1 MDGPFYLDSRAPFLT
16 FDFAAVTLAT
26 TDKALYS
33 TAAFPVLGSN
43 YFGFGG
49 KKLRI
54 RCAGRMTTVATPGN
68 GTFSIYWNNGGD
80 AALGTIIAASEAFT
94 LVANQTNAPWSID
107 VTTVVRT
114 LGTTGTMYC
123 SGTCA
128 FAVGAVAA
136 RGGIIP
142 SVTPAGVTVDTTL
155 NNIVSVQF
163 KRSGST
169 AETMQVQDMDVV
181 AYN

>member
-1 MDGPFYLDSRAPFLT
+1 
-16 FDFAAVTLAT
+16 
-26 TDKALYS
+26 
-33 TAAFPVLGSN
+33 
-43 YFGFGG
+43 
-49 KKLRI
+49 
-54 RCAGRMTTVATPGN
+54 MTTVATPGN
-68 GTFSIYWNNGGD
+68 GTFDIYWNGGGD
-80 AALGTIIAASEAFT
+80 AAATLIASSEAFT
-94 LVANQTNAPWSID
+94 LVANQTNAPWQVD
-107 VTTVVRT
+107 VTVVARS
-114 LGTTGTMYC
+114 LGTTGVMYC

-128 FAVGAVAA
+128 FAVGTVAA

-142 SVTPAGVTVDTTL
+142 SATPAGVTVDTTL

>member
-1 MDGPFYLDSRAPFLT
+1 MDGPFYLDTRAPFQT
-16 FDFAAVTLAT
+16 ADIAAVTLAA
-26 TDKALYS
+26 TDKALYT
-33 TAAFPVLGSN
+33 TANFPVLGTN

-68 GTFSIYWNNGGD
+68 GTFDIYWNNGGD
-80 AALGTIIAASEAFT
+80 AALGTIIASSEAFT
-94 LVANQTNAPWSID
+94 LIANQTNAPWNMDI
-107 VTTVVRT
+107 TVMART
-114 LGTTGTMYC
+114 LGTTGVMYAW
-123 SGTCA
+123 GTCN
-128 FAVGAVAA
+128 FAVGTVAA

-142 SVTPAGVTVDTTL
+142 AVTPAGVTVDTTL